1 MFHLKSQVKILEE
14 DSLDLL
20 FITCPSVGQLLL
32 TGMGNSDSVG
42 YIPCTS
48 LLQTES
54 HDWCGRGVASVEGS
68 ERLSEA
74 ANYGQTVLQVFD
86 LQHLI
91 LPGVSNSPEG
101 IKPFCN

>member
-1 MFHLKSQVKILEE
+1 MPI
-14 DSLDLL
+14 
-20 FITCPSVGQLLL
+20 VGQLLL
-32 TGMGNSDSVG
+32 TGMGTSDSVG

-54 HDWCGRGVASVEGS
+54 HDRCRRGVLPQWREV
-68 ERLSEA
+68 RDSEA

-101 IKPFCN
+101 IKPFCNYILRMSNFSPFTDESW

>member
-1 MFHLKSQVKILEE
+1 MPI
-14 DSLDLL
+14 
-20 FITCPSVGQLLL
+20 VGQRLL
-32 TGMGNSDSVG
+32 TGMGISDSVG

-54 HDWCGRGVASVEGS
+54 HDRCRRGVLPQWREV
-68 ERLSEA
+68 RDSEA
-74 ANYGQTVLQVFD
+74 AHYGQTVLQVFD

-91 LPGVSNSPEG
+91 LPGISNSPEG